1 MFYPISNHLF
11 IFTIISRYGRLL
23 SCEQNDTS
31 RFPLLVIIIQDNK
44 GVYTE
49 ERGEFTV
56 RNYEIAVI
64 LSPDLDEK
72 SLPDMKETIK
82 DWISSSGGEI
92 VLTDDIGKRKLAYQI
107 KKKREGY
114 YISWYASL
122 LPSGPSAIEQQMR
135 LNENILRFMV
145 IKSDVPV
152 QVDENVLPVDADG
165 NLDEPGVAIE
175 TSEEITEG
183 DEGSDESADQSLDEK
198 NEGESG

>member
-1 MFYPISNHLF
+1 
-11 IFTIISRYGRLL
+11 L
-23 SCEQNDTS
+23 SCEQHDTS

-64 LSPDLDEK
+64 LSPDLDDK

-92 VLTDDIGKRKLAYQI
+92 VLTDDRGQRKLAYLI

-122 LPSGPSAIEQQMR
+122 LPSGPSAIEQNMR

-152 QVDENVLPVDADG
+152 QVDEKSLPVDADS
-165 NLDEPGVAIE
+165 NVAEPVVSIE

-183 DEGSDESADQSLDEK
+183 NEGTDASADQSLDEK

>member
-122 LPSGPSAIEQQMR
+122 LPSGPSAIEHQMR

-152 QVDENVLPVDADG
+152 HVD
-165 NLDEPGVAIE
+165 
-175 TSEEITEG
+175 
-183 DEGSDESADQSLDEK
+183 
-198 NEGESG
+198 